1 MNSAP
6 LPFSAL
12 ALLALLV
19 GCAHTP
25 DTEISGAIQPPKAL
39 AGWSVAG
46 KAALTQADSTR
57 TVSIHWQHTD
67 SNQDQVLLSGPLG
80 AGALELR
87 RRGTELFW
95 LDDGLE
101 QPLTS
106 LPMHSEARSAAD
118 NLPLIS
124 VSDWLLG
131 YPEPVDGWSVA
142 VTEWQQVDGWRVP
155 RRIKAHR
162 DDVSVKLVL
171 LSWQLSPPT

>member
-1 MNSAP
+1 LISPP
-6 LPFSAL
+6 LPFTAL

-25 DTEISGAIQPPKAL
+25 DSEIAGAIQPPKAL

-87 RRGTELFW
+87 RRGSELFW
-95 LDDGLE
+95 LDQGLE
-101 QPLTS
+101 QSLTS

-118 NLPLIS
+118 NLPLLSI
-124 VSDWLLG
+124 SDWLLG
-131 YPEPVDGWSVA
+131 YPEPADGWSVA
-142 VTEWQQVDGWRVP
+142 VTEWQKVDGWRVP

-162 DDVSVKLVL
+162 DDVSIKLVL

>member
-1 MNSAP
+1 MISAP
-6 LPFSAL
+6 LSFTAL
-12 ALLALLV
+12 ALLVLLV
-19 GCAHTP
+19 GCAHSP
-25 DTEISGAIQPPKAL
+25 DTEIAGAIQPPKAL

-171 LSWQLSPPT
+171 LNWQLSPPT